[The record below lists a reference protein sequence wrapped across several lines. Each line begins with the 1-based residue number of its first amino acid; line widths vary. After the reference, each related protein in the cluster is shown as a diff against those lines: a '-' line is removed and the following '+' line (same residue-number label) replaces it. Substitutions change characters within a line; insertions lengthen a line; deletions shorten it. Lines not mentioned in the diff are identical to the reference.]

1 MPPVVVSLK
10 NRLAAVD
17 LRHAGQL
24 ALLIAINGVAL
35 GILLWSEVEPAAQ
48 AAFLLTWGVLN
59 GFWLTVLRRP
69 ATAAALSLALIVI
82 LIVLSQFKYS
92 VLMMTATFVDLMVVD
107 LATFS
112 FLMTIIPGLGWQVG
126 VAVLLG
132 GLVVALIWQ
141 LETLRVRRR
150 AGFILGGTSFV
161 ALAALSFALPMDRE
175 DEFLRHQYVSKFAR
189 SAAVAAIDLA
199 TRGVLEA
206 DATAPDRLPL
216 DGATACDTTRK
227 RPHIVMVFDESS
239 FDATMLPNVKVAEG

>member
-112 FLMTIIPGLGWQVG
+112 FLMSIIPGLGWQVG
-126 VAVLLG
+126 AAVLLAT
-132 GLVVALIWQ
+132 VTVILIWRI
-141 LETLRVRRR
+141 ETLRVTRSL
-150 AGFILGGTSFV
+150 AVVLCATCFA
-161 ALAALSFALPMDRE
+161 ALAALSFA
-175 DEFLRHQYVSKFAR
+175 
-189 SAAVAAIDLA
+189 
-199 TRGVLEA
+199 
-206 DATAPDRLPL
+206 
-216 DGATACDTTRK
+216 
-227 RPHIVMVFDESS
+227 
-239 FDATMLPNVKVAEG
+239 